1 MNKNIIDIKKIK
13 KIFFHNNK
21 KIELFKNVNIS
32 LKSGELVALTGPSGS
47 GKTSLLHIIALLDQ
61 QTDGEISFM
70 GKNVS
75 QLNDNQK
82 DLIRRNNISIIFQ
95 NNNLLSD
102 FTALENVS
110 LPLIIRGESQIN
122 ATSKAEIL
130 LKKINLQK
138 RMHHFPNELS
148 GGEQQRVALIRALAT
163 SPDIL
168 LLDEPF
174 SSLDIEIKESLIKDV
189 KELLKNF
196 SIASIIVTHDQF
208 EAFSIADKIAV
219 INNGEILQIGTP
231 YEIYNEPSTKFVADF
246 VGLGTFLPAKFEGK
260 DTLNTPLGLIKNF
273 SRQNFKESDD
283 LEILIRPDDVIHD
296 DSSKMKA
303 VVVDKHFRGAEFLYE
318 LKYKQKFPLLCYAL
332 SHHDHKLGESIG
344 IEVDCEHCV
353 VFKK

>member
-1 MNKNIIDIKKIK
+1 MNKRLVISDLAMAYSRDGKG
-13 KIFFHNNK
+13 F
-21 KIELFKNVNIS
+21 S
-32 LKSGELVALTGPSGS
+32 LKNINFDLGDSEIGCFLGPSGC
-47 GKTSLLHIIALLDQ
+47 GKTSLLRAVAGLEPISEGSILSNGLCISTASSVLPASKRKIAMVFQDYALFPNLTIEKNIVFGLDKL
-61 QTDGEISFM
+61 TKEEKFNKVES
-70 GKNVS
+70 
-75 QLNDNQK
+75 
-82 DLIRRNNISIIFQ
+82 
-95 NNNLLSD
+95 LLS
-102 FTALENVS
+102 LVNMEKYRNS
-110 LPLIIRGESQIN
+110 YP
-122 ATSKAEIL
+122 
-130 LKKINLQK
+130 
-138 RMHHFPNELS
+138 HELS

-174 SSLDIEIKESLIKDV
+174 SSLDVEIKESLIKDV

-219 INNGEILQIGTP
+219 INNGEILQTGTA
-231 YEIYNEPSTKFVADF
+231 YEIYHEPSTKFVADF
-246 VGLGTFLPAKFEGK
+246 VGLGTFLPAKLEGK

-273 SRQNFKESDD
+273 SRKNFKESDD